1 MAEAHFTPATFKFL
15 RELKRH
21 NERAWFQ
28 ANKHRY
34 EHEVKDPFL
43 ALIGALQGPLAR
55 ISRHY
60 RADPRPV
67 GGSLFRIYRDTRF
80 ANDKRPYKT
89 HAGARL
95 MHELAR
101 ERQTPSFYIHVEPGR
116 CFVAA
121 GIWHP
126 EPDALKRIRA
136 FLADNPK
143 AWLAA
148 TRSPKFRRAFELGGD
163 QLTRPP
169 RGFDPAHPLIDDIR
183 RKSFVAWRGFEDAEF
198 CRPDLARRLAPA
210 LSGLA
215 PMIDYLCAALDV
227 EF

>member
-1 MAEAHFTPATFKFL
+1 MAEPHFTPATFKFL
-15 RELKRH
+15 RELARR
-21 NERAWFQ
+21 NERPWFQ

-34 EHEVKDPFL
+34 EHDVRDPFL
-43 ALIGALQGPLAR
+43 ALIGALQQPLAR
-55 ISRHY
+55 ISRRY
-60 RADPRPV
+60 RADPRPM

-95 MHELAR
+95 RHELAR
-101 ERQTPSFYIHVEPGR
+101 ERSTPSFYIHVEPGR

-148 TRSPKFRRAFELGGD
+148 TRAPSFRGVFELGGD
-163 QLTRPP
+163 QLARPP

-183 RKSFVAWRGFEDAEF
+183 RKSFVAWRGYDDADF
-198 CRPDLARRLAPA
+198 CKADLPRRITPA
-210 LSGLA
+210 LRGLA
-215 PMIDYLCAALDV
+215 PLVDYLCAALDV